1 MSKRNNEE
9 KIRLAITNWDGVV
22 PIAIS
27 KGHDKMSRKVLTRSV
42 LTSHDL
48 GTMHR
53 AYVESVLGTI
63 VDLLRSGFEY
73 RMLDEDGN
81 AALRLFPCVEKDMK
95 TVFIAAQTMGEFRK
109 ELNDKEVAP
118 FVKGCLASKSE
129 AREML
134 DAANKTRSRRIT
146 SVTPDIIVTCD
157 GCGKEIRVGKKLG

>member
-27 KGHDKMSRKVLTRSV
+27 KGHDKMSRKVLTRGV

-48 GTMHR
+48 GTLHR

-81 AALRLFPCVEKDMK
+81 EALRLFPCVEKDMK
-95 TVFIAAQTMGEFRK
+95 TVFVAAQTMGEFRK

-118 FVKGCLASKSE
+118 FVKGCLASQSE

-134 DAANKTRSRRIT
+134 DAANKTRKGGYVA
-146 SVTPDIIVTCD
+146 VTPDMMATCPR
-157 GCGKEIRVGKKLG
+157 CSFEFRVGKKLG